1 MPGPHQVESQRLH
14 DELRSNVLNTIVGN
28 YGRTGFLWEN
38 YGDDDARGKGSHPF
52 TGWTALLVLIAGQQY
67 IDL

>member
-1 MPGPHQVESQRLH
+1 MLT
-14 DELRSNVLNTIVGN
+14 TIVGN
-28 YGRTGFLWEN
+28 YDKTGFLWEN
-38 YGDDDARGKGSHPF
+38 YGDDDAGGKGSHPF